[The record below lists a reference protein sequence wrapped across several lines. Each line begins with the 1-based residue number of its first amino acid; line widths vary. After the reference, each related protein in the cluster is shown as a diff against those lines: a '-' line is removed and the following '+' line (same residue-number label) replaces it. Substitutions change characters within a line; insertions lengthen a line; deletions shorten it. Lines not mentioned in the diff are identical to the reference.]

1 MQQIVE
7 IIFRT
12 ERVEYFVNSKHL
24 KLEPDT
30 QVIVRVERGED
41 IGRVINCSV
50 HSEELEQKYMKRG
63 LNKILRVATEEDLH
77 QLGIVEQRDA
87 EAHAKFIEL
96 EKKHSFDMKLLDT
109 KYQLDG
115 NKLTFFFS
123 ADGRVDFR
131 DFVRE
136 LANEFKTRIELHQ
149 TSGREDARRL
159 GGLGICGKTYRC
171 VSWMRKFD
179 QVTIQMAKDQN
190 LLSNLSK
197 ISGPCGRLLCCLRYE
212 ESDYTNNKQD
222 FPRRG
227 ERVMYHEQ
235 EMKVENNDF
244 YNGRIYLRAAN
255 GDNEVITLEMY
266 NILSSKNVRK
276 KCPSNCAE
284 HHKSEPEKDQSQP
297 TDKNKQ
303 N

>member
-7 IIFRT
+7 IMFRT
-12 ERVEYFVNSKHL
+12 ERVDYFVNSKHL
-24 KLEPDT
+24 EIEPDM

-41 IGRVINCSV
+41 IGRIINCSV
-50 HSEELEQKYMKRG
+50 HNDELEQKYQNKELG
-63 LNKILRVATEEDLH
+63 KILRVATEEDIK
-77 QLGIVEQRDA
+77 QLEIVETRDS
-87 EAHAKFIEL
+87 EAHQKFIEL
-96 EKKHSFDMKLLDT
+96 EKKYPFEMKLLDT

-159 GGLGICGKTYRC
+159 GGLGICGKTYCC

-197 ISGPCGRLLCCLRYE
+197 ISGPCGRLLCCLRFEDNEYSHNRNE
-212 ESDYTNNKQD
+212 
-222 FPRRG
+222 FPRQG
-227 ERVMYHEQ
+227 EKISYHEQ
-235 EMKVENNDF
+235 EMKVAKNDF
-244 YNGRIYLRAAN
+244 YNGRIYLVADN
-255 GDNEVITLEMY
+255 GENEVITLEMY
-266 NILSSKNVRK
+266 KILYGKNKRN
-276 KCPSNCAE
+276 PSN
-284 HHKSEPEKDQSQP
+284 K
-297 TDKNKQ
+297 KNNKYSA
-303 N
+303 NKE